1 MVMQSLTSGP
11 KHDNP
16 VGFSGARSNVDDDI
30 KSEVVV
36 QALVNIEGKI
46 MVHQLLKRKCVYLKR
61 RHFS

>member
-36 QALVNIEGKI
+36 QALVNIEGKSW
-46 MVHQLLKRKCVYLKR
+46 CVNSR
-61 RHFS
+61 SGSVFT